1 MTSAAHSTP
10 PLRGSAQGKLW
21 RNRIT
26 RHADVDPTT
35 LISNPANWRVHP
47 KHQADALAGVLSE
60 VGYVQSVIV
69 NEASGRIVDGH
80 LRVALA
86 VERGDPSVPVVY
98 VDLADDEERLIL
110 ATLDPIGA
118 LAETD
123 AAALSTLLDS
133 VTPTADGLAD
143 LLASLRPE
151 TTVEPEPP
159 AEFPSFGHDIE
170 IEHRCPSCGY
180 EWSGQPS

>member
-1 MTSAAHSTP
+1 MASPA
-10 PLRGSAQGKLW
+10 W
-21 RNRIT
+21 RSRIT
-26 RHADVDPTT
+26 RHADVDPSS
-35 LISNPANWRVHP
+35 LSSNPANWRTHP

-69 NEASGRIVDGH
+69 NERSGRIVDGH

-86 VERGDPSVPVVY
+86 VERAELTVPVVY
-98 VDLADDEERLIL
+98 VDLSDDEERLIL

-123 AAALSTLLDS
+123 TAALSALLDGLA
-133 VTPTADGLAD
+133 PTADGLAG

-151 TTVEPEPP
+151 IPVEPEPP

-170 IEHRCPSCGY
+170 VEHRCPSCGY
-180 EWSGQPS
+180 EWSGQSA